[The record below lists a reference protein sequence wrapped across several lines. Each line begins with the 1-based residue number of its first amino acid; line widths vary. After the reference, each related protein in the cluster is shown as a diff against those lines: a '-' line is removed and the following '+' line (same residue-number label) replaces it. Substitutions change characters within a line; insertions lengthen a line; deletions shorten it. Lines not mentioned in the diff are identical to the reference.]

1 MKKQD
6 AYKPYAYLLVSI
18 LAIMFLL
25 WPPNEPSPSESL
37 NTRIE
42 NGTLTYKSSKG
53 SPYLLFNGT
62 TVSCGAGD
70 FIGDQNCPG
79 LLPYGMVSLENC
91 TASFTTVRSRFG
103 VDVEFLTS
111 MTCKDKPLPQLTKD
125 ELRARRV
132 NMRSSFF
139 YPIMPGYALLIL
151 IFGSFYIHSTRRT
164 NP

>member
-6 AYKPYAYLLVSI
+6 TYKPYAYLLVSI

-25 WPPNEPSPSESL
+25 WPPNEPSPKESL

-53 SPYLLFNGT
+53 STYLLFNGA
-62 TVSCGAGD
+62 TVSCRAGD
-70 FIGDQNCPG
+70 FIDDQNCPG
-79 LLPYGMVSLENC
+79 LFPYGMVSLENC

-103 VDVEFLTS
+103 LDVEFLTS

-132 NMRSSFF
+132 NMWSSFF